1 MKFCPEDIVWYEMAK
16 KYKERIVDIPVRKYY
31 KDTSNSITG
40 KNKNR
45 SISNY
50 YFGQYMV
57 NNLLSYIIYSPNNN
71 SKIYCWYKY
80 GRI

>member
-1 MKFCPEDIVWYEMAK
+1 MAK